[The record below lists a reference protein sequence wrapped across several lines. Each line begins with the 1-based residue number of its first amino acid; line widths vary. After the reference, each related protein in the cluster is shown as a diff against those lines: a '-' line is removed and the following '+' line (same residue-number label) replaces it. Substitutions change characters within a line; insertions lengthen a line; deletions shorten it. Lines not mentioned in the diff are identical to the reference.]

1 MIMIASESTQC
12 YWQMLTR
19 DSKHR
24 AAPAGL
30 FATADEPTSCM
41 FLVPCILDARV
52 PQAAAGLR
60 PESRLRW
67 HVLHVRYHQPGPLA
81 PATVRG
87 CRRHWVNFNSQHVM
101 YNGGVAK
108 ILRLKPPLITWIF

>member
-30 FATADEPTSCM
+30 FATADEPTSYT
-41 FLVPCILDARV
+41 FLVPCIRDARV
-52 PQAAAGLR
+52 PQQQLACVRKAASACTCYACVTTSQGRSLQR
-60 PESRLRW
+60 PSEAAEGISTEIE
-67 HVLHVRYHQPGPLA
+67 A
-81 PATVRG
+81 PINHLDFLTLLLT
-87 CRRHWVNFNSQHVM
+87 C
-101 YNGGVAK
+101 K
-108 ILRLKPPLITWIF
+108 